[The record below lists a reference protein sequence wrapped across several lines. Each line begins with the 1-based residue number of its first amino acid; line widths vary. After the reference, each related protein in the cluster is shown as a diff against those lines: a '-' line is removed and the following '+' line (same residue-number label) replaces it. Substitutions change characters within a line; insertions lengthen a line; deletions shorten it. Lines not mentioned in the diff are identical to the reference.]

1 MGLHP
6 VCETGLKAPFKQ
18 PAAGIV
24 LVTGCLVSF
33 RLNTGI
39 VVISNLVFDDGG
51 RRIC

>member
-6 VCETGLKAPFKQ
+6 VCKTGLKAPFKQ

-33 RLNTGI
+33 EYGHCCNK
-39 VVISNLVFDDGG
+39 
-51 RRIC
+51 